1 MKNPQLPNQLW
12 IWCHSGICQLI
23 SNELEIKNPVSISGE
38 TPLHLAAK
46 NGHVETFKFLANSL
60 GDLTLRNNKDETP
73 LSLAEKNQMDVFNT
87 PLNFKIGA

>member
-1 MKNPQLPNQLW
+1 MTPLHIAAYEGHLD
-12 IWCHSGICQLI
+12 ICKLI
-23 SNELEIKNPVSISGE
+23 SNELEIKNPVSIYGN

-73 LSLAEKNQMDVFNT
+73 LSLAEKNQMDIFNT